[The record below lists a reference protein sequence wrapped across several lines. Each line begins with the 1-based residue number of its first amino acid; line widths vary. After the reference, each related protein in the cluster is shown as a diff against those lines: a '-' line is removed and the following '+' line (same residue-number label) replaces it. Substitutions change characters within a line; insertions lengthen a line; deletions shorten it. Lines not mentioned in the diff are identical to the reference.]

1 MMIRINL
8 LPTRQVRKREMGRQL
23 LVVFA
28 GVAALALLLNFVW
41 YGSRESVSSKNKEE
55 VARINAQIQEL
66 QSKIGEVDKLSARK
80 KEVTSKIKVLDEL
93 KKGRSGPVKLLDA
106 LALATPKKV
115 GLVEFVE
122 AANAVKI
129 TGTALSHDDVAELM
143 RNLANVVWTPKGV
156 GRLVEQR
163 REAKTSRVELSAQNG
178 AIEDF
183 PVSQV
188 GFFFTNIDLKKAEQQ
203 DSKAPGTA
211 SVRVVN
217 FEIGL
222 SANYTI

>member
-8 LPTRQVRKREMGRQL
+8 LPTRQVKKREMGRQL
-23 LVVFA
+23 LVIFG
-28 GVAALALLLNFVW
+28 GVAVLALLLNFIW
-41 YGSRESVSSKNKEE
+41 YASRAGVSSQNETE
-55 VARINAQIQEL
+55 IGQINAQIQDL
-66 QSKIGEVDKLSARK
+66 QSKIGEVDKLNARS
-80 KEVTSKIKVLDEL
+80 KEVSDKIKVLDQL
-93 KKGRSGPVKLLDA
+93 KKGRSGPVKLMDA

-115 GLVEFVE
+115 GLVEFTE

-143 RNLANVVWTPKGV
+143 RNLSNVVWTPKGV
-156 GRLVEQR
+156 GRLVEQK

-183 PVSQV
+183 PVTQV

-203 DSKAPGTA
+203 DSKAQGAA